1 MFFLAVVCFNQYAAF
16 SQNAQV
22 AVRMRVLADFVAF
35 RDNHSLC
42 VQAVRKVML
51 NLRVNLKI
59 SFSFAHKISKSHQVT
74 SRPLTRM
81 LMALAVPAIVLMKSP
96 TPSTC
101 PTNSG
106 NVYTSAG

>member
-22 AVRMRVLADFVAF
+22 AVLMRVLADFVTF
-35 RDNHSLC
+35 GNNHPLG
-42 VQAVRKVML
+42 VQAVGKVML
-51 NLRVNLKI
+51 NLRVGLKMAL
-59 SFSFAHKISKSHQVT
+59 SFAHKISKSHQVT

-96 TPSTC
+96 TPSTW

-106 NVYTSAG
+106 NV